1 VEAGG
6 GGERIDP
13 LQVEGQVALELGGV
27 VRGLEAGGGQPRP
40 QQRGQVGL
48 PTLAHDPDATVP
60 AW

>member
-1 VEAGG
+1 
-6 GGERIDP
+6 
-13 LQVEGQVALELGGV
+13 VEGEVALELGGV